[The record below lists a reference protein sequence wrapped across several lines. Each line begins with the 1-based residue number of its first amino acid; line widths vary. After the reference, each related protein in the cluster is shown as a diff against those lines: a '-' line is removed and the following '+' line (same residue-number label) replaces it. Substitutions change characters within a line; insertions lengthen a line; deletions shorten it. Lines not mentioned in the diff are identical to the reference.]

1 MYRSFVGLEIHVQL
15 LTRTKIFCG
24 CRAGFGDEP
33 NTNVCPVCM
42 GYPGVL
48 PALNAEAIEMAYT
61 VARALNCDLTRE
73 CSFDRKNYFYP
84 DLPKNYQIS
93 QYHAPLGRNGYLDLE
108 FRKKKKRIRI
118 HQIHLEEDAGK
129 MIHAGDMSLLDY
141 NRTGTPLL
149 EIVTEPDLEI
159 GEEAE
164 ALLQELRR
172 VVRYLGVCDGNME
185 EGSLRCDANVSV
197 NREDAGL
204 GNKVEIKNLNS
215 SRFVRKAL
223 NFEIERQQEI
233 LERGGTVAQETR
245 LWNENRDQSESMRTK
260 ESAHD
265 YRYFPEPDLPR
276 FTAHEEFLR
285 RVEARQVELPWQRR
299 LRFQDEWKIS
309 AAQAAFLCDEKDTAD
324 YFEEVLAA
332 APAADPEQVATWLAG
347 DVRKQL
353 NRTGLSLGES
363 PLTPSGLA
371 QLLGLLADGTIHGK
385 IAKQTLEL
393 LFERSGT
400 PGVDPLTIIEE
411 QGWKQIVDRA
421 ELEPHI
427 TAVLEGHPRAVEQI
441 RGGDAKPL
449 GFLMGQVM
457 KATGGRA
464 EPAAAQTLLR
474 ELLEPRHQEPRHQEL
489 AGHPGDHPVEPRV
502 ERDLTRQD
510 GTAADSREVDSS
522 EGGHPA
528 ADSAAPSHPAPDKTT
543 RQRTPTIQVLSF
555 GGAISGRRRDD
566 GLVEPGDL
574 VSMRELFRQDP
585 EMPRGIVFDEVNLGR
600 FLSEEIT
607 PADWAALLTTIADTL
622 DQRSVQGIVIGHGT
636 DTLSYTAGLLY
647 WFFADTPVPIVLT
660 AGAVPTGEGG
670 RGESVSNLRRAIQC
684 AAGAE
689 KGIHVVY
696 GDDDFLP
703 VNLRFERLIPPGASD
718 SSGAFRT
725 WNPEGLKRS
734 GAALASSARSVSRKI
749 LAPALEAA
757 LQRTFVVRVFPGMP
771 GETLTALMDAGI
783 RYFILEIYDTGTA
796 NLRETPFSL
805 RTALARGRERG
816 VSFFCT
822 SQQEGVVDFSEY
834 VTAHEL
840 WRGGAIPMGGL
851 TTESVFTRLIA
862 AQAEATLENGD
873 STTAVAFDD
882 ALQERVLALMT

>member
-15 LTRTKIFCG
+15 LTQTKIFCG

-48 PALNAEAIEMAYT
+48 PTLNGEAIEMAYT
-61 VARALNCDLTRE
+61 VARALNCELTPE

-93 QYHAPLGRNGYLDLE
+93 QYHAPLGRQGYLDLE
-108 FRKKKKRIRI
+108 FRKKKKRVRI

-172 VVRYLGVCDGNME
+172 IVRYLGVCDGNME

-197 NREDAGL
+197 NLEGAGL
-204 GNKVEIKNLNS
+204 GSKVEIKNLNS

-223 NFEIERQQEI
+223 NFEIERQEEI

-265 YRYFPEPDLPR
+265 YRYFPEPDLPH
-276 FTAHEEFLR
+276 FHADAAFLR
-285 RVEARQVELPWQRR
+285 NVEERQVELPAERR
-299 LRFQDEWKIS
+299 ARFQEEWKLS
-309 AAQAAFLCDEKDTAD
+309 VPQTEFLCDEKETAD
-324 YFEEVLAA
+324 CFELVLAEE
-332 APAADPEQVATWLAG
+332 PELDPEMVVTWLAG

-353 NRTGLSLGES
+353 NRRGWSLTES
-363 PLTPSGLA
+363 PLTPPRLA
-371 QLLGLLADGTIHGK
+371 QLLRLLAEGTIHGK

-393 LFERSGT
+393 LFEGGRNSSL
-400 PGVDPLTIIEE
+400 DPIEIIEE
-411 QGWKQIVDRA
+411 QGWKQIAHRS
-421 ELEPHI
+421 ELEPFILSVIEQH
-427 TAVLEGHPRAVEQI
+427 EGAAEQV
-441 RGGDAKPL
+441 RQGESKPV

-457 KATGGRA
+457 KATEGRA
-464 EPAAAQTLLR
+464 EPAAAQALLQ
-474 ELLEPRHQEPRHQEL
+474 ELLLGAPPAREPRPESRAGSEATAPRRS
-489 AGHPGDHPVEPRV
+489 PRI
-502 ERDLTRQD
+502 
-510 GTAADSREVDSS
+510 
-522 EGGHPA
+522 
-528 ADSAAPSHPAPDKTT
+528 
-543 RQRTPTIQVLSF
+543 PTIQVLSF
-555 GGAISGRRRDD
+555 GGAIAGHRRED

-574 VSMRELFRQDP
+574 VSLGELFRQDP
-585 EMPRGIVFDEVNLGR
+585 DLPEQIVFEEIRLGR

-607 PADWAALLTTIADTL
+607 PADWSALLTRLASTL
-622 DQRSVQGIVIGHGT
+622 EERSVQGIVVAHGT
-636 DTLSYTAGLLY
+636 DTLAYTAGLVY
-647 WFFADTPVPIVLT
+647 WFFADTSVPIVLT
-660 AGAVPTGEGG
+660 AGAVPTDEGE
-670 RGESVSNLRRAIQC
+670 RGESVANLRRAVQV

-689 KGIHVVY
+689 AGIHVVY
-696 GDDDFLP
+696 GGEDFMP
-703 VNLRFERLIPPGASD
+703 VNLRFERIAPSPEGETGS
-718 SSGAFRT
+718 FRT
-725 WNPEGLKRS
+725 WNPVGLRRR
-734 GAALASSARSVSRKI
+734 GAALAPTARSVTREVLTAVLES
-749 LAPALEAA
+749 ALR
-757 LQRTFVVRVFPGMP
+757 RTFVVRVFPGMP
-771 GETLTALMDAGI
+771 GETLIALMDAGI

-805 RTALARGRERG
+805 RKALVRGRERG

-822 SQQEGVVDFSEY
+822 SQQEGVVDFSGY

-840 WRGGAIPMGGL
+840 WRNGAIPMGGL
-851 TTESVFTRLIA
+851 TTESAFTRLVA
-862 AQAEATLENGD
+862 AQVEAALVGAGGSSDSGAGD
-873 STTAVAFDD
+873 RGYQSEEEFR
-882 ALQERVLALMT
+882 ERVLHLMT